1 MFTEEYGTVINNED
15 RKEFQVRKHAKTYSN
30 VQLLKSFRKNNFL
43 KRLQLRHLRW
53 EIFLT
58 FC

>member
-15 RKEFQVRKHAKTYSN
+15 RKEFQARKHAKTYSN
-30 VQLLKSFRKNNFL
+30 VQLLKSSRKNNFL